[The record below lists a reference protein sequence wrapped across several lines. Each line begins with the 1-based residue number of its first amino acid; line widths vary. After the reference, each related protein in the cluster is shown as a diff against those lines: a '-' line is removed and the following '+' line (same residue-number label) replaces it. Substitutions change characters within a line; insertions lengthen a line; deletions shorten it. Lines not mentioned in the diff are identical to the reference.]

1 MNANGEPAALRIL
14 WMPARPS
21 ADRQEQTVTSN
32 SPSSTSPSPDVIVV
46 GAGIA
51 GSLTAYL
58 LAKSGASVTILEADS
73 VGSHASGFAF
83 GGLGPLEGAGI
94 PDHILDFSVWCF
106 ERHKSIYEELLE
118 ETGIDTQFHLRDR
131 LNLAFTE
138 EEADYQKQAI
148 AWQSELPG
156 YRVEWVSPEEAVKA
170 EPRTNPDCIGA
181 SYAQGT
187 GAVEAYRYNLAVA
200 QAAEKHGATIVQRRV
215 TGLLGDGGKC
225 RGVKLE
231 TGEMA
236 ADRVVL
242 AGGPWTGGMSEWCGV
257 EIPVRPL
264 KGQIIRLQLAE
275 NPMVASLNY
284 AGSYAASKPDG
295 LIWAGTTEE
304 DVGFDEELTTAARD
318 KVMGD
323 LLKMAPSLAEAELVQ
338 QTACLRPLTPDGM
351 PIVDAVPGWDNLYL
365 VTGGGR
371 KGILWSTGMA
381 HGVADLILRGSSDIP
396 DLGALSLGRFVTD

>member
-1 MNANGEPAALRIL
+1 MTTN
-14 WMPARPS
+14 
-21 ADRQEQTVTSN
+21 TSHTN
-32 SPSSTSPSPDVIVV
+32 TPHPEVLVI

-51 GSLTAYL
+51 GCLTAYL
-58 LAKSGASVTILEADS
+58 LARSGVSVTILEAHS

-106 ERHKSIYEELLE
+106 ERHKSIYGELLE

-131 LNLAFTE
+131 LNLAFTD
-138 EEADYQKQAI
+138 EEADHQQQAI
-148 AWQSELPG
+148 AWQAQLPG
-156 YRVEWVSPEEAVKA
+156 FKVEWLRPEDAVKA

-200 QAAEKHGATIVQRRV
+200 QAAEKHGATIVHRRV
-215 TGLLGDGGKC
+215 TGLLGDGGRC
-225 RGVKLE
+225 RGVRLE

-236 ADRVVL
+236 AGAVVL
-242 AGGPWTGGMSEWCGV
+242 AGGPWTGGMSQWCGV
-257 EIPVRPL
+257 DIPVRPL
-264 KGQIIRLQLAE
+264 KGQIIRLQLSE

-323 LLKMAPSLAEAELVQ
+323 LLQMAPSLAEAELVQ
-338 QTACLRPLTPDGM
+338 QTACLRPLSPDGM
-351 PIVDAVPGWDNLYL
+351 PIVDTVPGWDNLYL

-381 HGVADLILRGSSDIP
+381 HALTDLIVQGSTNIP
-396 DLGALSLGRFVTD
+396 DLPALSLSRFQT

>member
-1 MNANGEPAALRIL
+1 MTSNTSNANAPH
-14 WMPARPS
+14 
-21 ADRQEQTVTSN
+21 
-32 SPSSTSPSPDVIVV
+32 PDVIVV

-51 GSLTAYL
+51 GCLTTWL
-58 LAKSGASVTILEADS
+58 LAKAGASVTILEADS

-106 ERHKSIYEELLE
+106 QRHQSIYEELLE

-138 EEADYQKQAI
+138 EEAAHQKQAI
-148 AWQSELPG
+148 AWQSKLPG
-156 YRVEWVSPEEAVKA
+156 FRVEWLQPEDAVKA

-200 QAAEKHGATIVQRRV
+200 QAAEKYGATIVQRRV
-215 TGLLGDGGKC
+215 TGLLGEGGKC

-236 ADRVVL
+236 ASAVVL

-257 EIPVRPL
+257 EIPVKPL
-264 KGQIIRLQLAE
+264 KGQIIRLQLSQ

-323 LLKMAPSLAEAELVQ
+323 LLQMAPSLAEAELVQ
-338 QTACLRPLTPDGM
+338 QTACLRPLSADGM
-351 PIVDAVPGWDNLYL
+351 PIVDAIPGWDNLYL
-365 VTGGGR
+365 ITGGGR

-381 HGVADLILRGSSDIP
+381 HALADLILKGSSDVP
-396 DLGALSLGRFVTD
+396 DLASLSIGRFGGD

>member
-1 MNANGEPAALRIL
+1 M
-14 WMPARPS
+14 
-21 ADRQEQTVTSN
+21 TSN
-32 SPSSTSPSPDVIVV
+32 SQSNTTNNPDVIIV

-51 GSLTAYL
+51 GCLTAYL

-94 PDHILDFSVWCF
+94 PDTILDFSVWCF

-138 EEADYQKQAI
+138 EEAAHQKQAI
-148 AWQSELPG
+148 AWQSKLLG
-156 YRVEWVSPEEAVKA
+156 FKVEWLEPSEAVKA
-170 EPRTNPDCIGA
+170 EPRTNPDCLGV

-200 QAAEKHGATIVQRRV
+200 QAAEKYGATILQRRV
-215 TGLLGDGGKC
+215 TGLLESGGQC

-231 TGEMA
+231 NGEMA
-236 ADRVVL
+236 ASAVVL

-257 EIPVRPL
+257 DIPVRPL
-264 KGQIIRLQLAE
+264 KGQIIRLQLSE

-304 DVGFDEELTTAARD
+304 EAGFDEEMTTAARD

-338 QTACLRPLTPDGM
+338 QTACLRPLSADGM
-351 PIVDAVPGWDNLYL
+351 PIVGAVPGWDNLYL
-365 VTGGGR
+365 CTGGGR

-381 HGVADLILRGSSDIP
+381 QGLADIILNGSSDVP
-396 DLGALSLGRFVTD
+396 DLAALALTRFKHG

>member
-1 MNANGEPAALRIL
+1 M
-14 WMPARPS
+14 
-21 ADRQEQTVTSN
+21 TSN

-58 LAKSGASVTILEADS
+58 LAKSGASATILEADS

-138 EEADYQKQAI
+138 EEADHQKRAI
-148 AWQSELPG
+148 TWQSKLPG

-170 EPRTNPDCIGA
+170 EPRTNPECLGA

-200 QAAEKHGATIVQRRV
+200 QAAEKHGASMVQRRV

-264 KGQIIRLQLAE
+264 KGQIIRLQLSE

-304 DVGFDEELTTAARD
+304 DVGFDEKLTTAARD

-381 HGVADLILRGSSDIP
+381 HGVADLIVKGSSEVP
-396 DLGALSLGRFVTD
+396 DLGALSLGRFVTDGRIASHSLG